1 MPGVIL
7 LRNTFTC
14 TAGGTNAM
22 CILLPP
28 GGRLISAAAHNGDR
42 PFSRVKMYLTSPS
55 YVVPSG
61 ATIPV
66 FGSADCLP
74 LNDGIQGGMNDQV
87 TWFGSVKYDSNVSL
101 FVANFWT
108 CAAGNLILTEVGVEL

>member
-1 MPGVIL
+1 MPSVRL
-7 LRNTFTC
+7 LRNTFTV
-14 TAGGTNAM
+14 AGTGTNAM

-28 GGRLISAAAHNGDR
+28 GGILVSAAAHNGDR

-55 YVVPSG
+55 YIMPSG
-61 ATIPV
+61 ATIPT

-74 LNDGIQGGMNDQV
+74 LNAGIQGGMNDQIV
-87 TWFGSVKYDSNVSL
+87 WHGRIAYEQTLSL

-108 CAAGNLILTEVGVEL
+108 CAIGNLILTEVGVEV